1 MLVFVGID
9 SLSIRLC
16 RSFSRFSDFVL
27 VLSDFFIPK
36 CAFVRAYNFTEV
48 VVIVATA
55 AMADIVDNDNSTRN
69 PLASHNNSPAK
80 SIDGNQQRNDR
91 AIKSN
96 TNSPIENNKN
106 HSAPVNNQ
114 NISKPS
120 STKTSPSTNTKQM
133 SNNLNGPRV
142 VTIYKTETGFGFNVR
157 GQISEG
163 GQLRSI
169 NGQLYAPLQHVS
181 ACLDNG
187 AAEKAGIKKGD
198 RILEV

>member
-1 MLVFVGID
+1 
-9 SLSIRLC
+9 
-16 RSFSRFSDFVL
+16 
-27 VLSDFFIPK
+27 
-36 CAFVRAYNFTEV
+36 
-48 VVIVATA
+48 
-55 AMADIVDNDNSTRN
+55 MADTDDTIGANGPNKTLKTSE
-69 PLASHNNSPAK
+69 
-80 SIDGNQQRNDR
+80 NDR
-91 AIKSN
+91 
-96 TNSPIENNKN
+96 
-106 HSAPVNNQ
+106 
-114 NISKPS
+114 
-120 STKTSPSTNTKQM
+120 KTSTNGGNIMQACA
-133 SNNLNGPRV
+133 SGPRV